1 MEVPNIDTKHKT
13 GRMSAVALIDATA
26 SAQQD
31 TEFLK
36 SRVCGEA
43 LFLHAAHAA
52 AASESISHTVVVTTD
67 PIVEQVAKKSAF
79 DTLLLAA
86 EDHSVPIV
94 NRLVEFPAAL
104 TEDIVVVISAHAPLV
119 TPEDIDS
126 FVNKT
131 AEGAKDGVFSAFE
144 LNPKVD
150 AGTLYAFSRSALEK
164 AGSFAKLQLT
174 PEVLPAFHAVGV
186 CRPEDLR
193 SVAALLKRQPLNR
206 LLGKYPMQALVLDFD
221 GVFTDNKVI
230 VSADGLESAICDRSD
245 GFAIQSLQ
253 RRGFPILV
261 LSTERIPIVRVRS
274 QKLGLECIHGVD
286 DKVAILETWLKDK
299 RIDPEHT
306 IYVGNDINDLGCM
319 EMVGMPIA
327 VADAFPEV
335 LGAAR
340 CILTARGG
348 HGAVREI
355 AAAVAAALDG
365 RG

>member
-1 MEVPNIDTKHKT
+1 
-13 GRMSAVALIDATA
+13 MSAVSLIDATA
-26 SAQQD
+26 SSQQD

-52 AASESISHTVVVTTD
+52 AASESISCTVVVTTD
-67 PIVEQVAKKSAF
+67 PEIEQIAKNSGFEA
-79 DTLLLAA
+79 LLLGTD
-86 EDHSVPIV
+86 EPRTPIV
-94 NRLVEFPAAL
+94 DRLAEFPAAL
-104 TEDIVVVISAHAPLV
+104 TEEIVVVVSAHAPLV

-126 FVNKT
+126 FVKK
-131 AEGAKDGVFSAFE
+131 ASDGAKEGVFSAFE

-150 AGTLYAFSRSALEK
+150 TGTLYAFSRSAIEK
-164 AGSFAKLQLT
+164 AGSLPKLQLT
-174 PEVLPAFHAVGV
+174 SEVLPAFHAVHIR
-186 CRPEDLR
+186 RPEELH
-193 SVAALLKRQPLNR
+193 SVAALLKRQPLHH
-206 LLGKYPMQALVLDFD
+206 LLRKYPMQALVLDFD

-261 LSTERIPIVRVRS
+261 LSTEKIPIVRVRS

-355 AAAVAAALDG
+355 ATAVAAALDG

>member
-1 MEVPNIDTKHKT
+1 MERPTIDTKHKT
-13 GRMSAVALIDATA
+13 STMSAVGLIDATA
-26 SAQQD
+26 LLQQD
-31 TEFLK
+31 AEFLK
-36 SRVCGEA
+36 SLVCGEA

-52 AASESISHTVVVTTD
+52 AASASVSRTVVVATD
-67 PIVEQVAKKSAF
+67 PTIEQIAKKSGFEA
-79 DTLLLAA
+79 LLLATREPMA
-86 EDHSVPIV
+86 PIV
-94 NRLVEFPAAL
+94 DRLAEFPTAL
-104 TEDIVVVISAHAPLV
+104 TEGIVVVASAYAPLV
-119 TPEDIDS
+119 TPEDIDC
-126 FVNKT
+126 FVNKAT
-131 AEGAKDGVFSAFE
+131 GGAKDGVFCAFE

-150 AGTLYAFSRSALEK
+150 TGALYAFSRSAIEK
-164 AGSFAKLQLT
+164 AGSLAKLQLT
-174 PEVLPAFHAVGV
+174 PEVLSAFHAVLV
-186 CRPEDLR
+186 HRPEDVK
-193 SVAALLKRQPLNR
+193 SVAALLKRQALSH
-206 LLGKYPMQALVLDFD
+206 LLRKYPMQALVLDFD

-261 LSTERIPIVRVRS
+261 LSTEKIPIVRVRS

-286 DKVAILETWLKDK
+286 DKVAILKSWLRDK
-299 RIDPEHT
+299 NIDPEHT

-335 LGAAR
+335 LGVAR

-355 AAAVAAALDG
+355 AIAVAAALDG

>member
-1 MEVPNIDTKHKT
+1 MGAI
-13 GRMSAVALIDATA
+13 ALIDATA
-26 SAQQD
+26 SAQRD

-36 SRVCGEA
+36 SRVCDEA

-52 AASESISHTVVVTTD
+52 AASESISHTIVVTTD
-67 PIVEQVAKKSAF
+67 PTVEQVAKKSAF
-79 DTLLLAA
+79 QVVLLAV
-86 EDHSVPIV
+86 DGHSAPIV
-94 NRLVEFPAAL
+94 NRLAEFPAPL
-104 TEDIVVVISAHAPLV
+104 TEEIVVVVSAHAPLI
-119 TPEDIDS
+119 TAEDIDS

-131 AEGAKDGVFSAFE
+131 ADGAQDGVFSAFE

-150 AGTLYAFSRSALEK
+150 TGTLYAFSRSAIEK
-164 AGSFAKLQLT
+164 AGFLAKLQLT
-174 PEVLPAFHAVGV
+174 PEVLPPFHAVGV
-186 CRPEDLR
+186 RRPEDLH
-193 SVAALLKRQPLNR
+193 SVAALLKRQPLHH
-206 LLGKYPMQALVLDFD
+206 LLRKYPMQALVLDFD

-253 RRGFPILV
+253 HRGFPILV
-261 LSTERIPIVRVRS
+261 LSTEKIPIVRVRS
-274 QKLGLECIHGVD
+274 QKLGLECIHGVG
-286 DKVAILETWLKDK
+286 DKVAILKTWLKDK
-299 RIDPEHT
+299 SIDPEHT

-340 CILTARGG
+340 CILAARGG

-355 AAAVAAALDG
+355 ATAVAAALDR